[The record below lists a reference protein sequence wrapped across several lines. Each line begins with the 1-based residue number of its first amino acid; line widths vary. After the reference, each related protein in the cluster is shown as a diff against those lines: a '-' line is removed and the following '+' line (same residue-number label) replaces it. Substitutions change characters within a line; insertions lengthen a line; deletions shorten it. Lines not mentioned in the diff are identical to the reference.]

1 LVNIRAAREV
11 CTPTTPQCVADLDT
25 LEVEARGALGR
36 ANNQA
41 RTFNDLNTGSFVLPI
56 DAPY

>member
-1 LVNIRAAREV
+1 M
-11 CTPTTPQCVADLDT
+11 